1 LDEAKEKEF
10 NDWMESITF
19 VDKTGKISPHVLT
32 RDESPDPEGDTGYR
46 KSSKKKRKV
55 R

>member
-1 LDEAKEKEF
+1 MSEIEEKEF

-19 VDKTGKISPHVLT
+19 VDKTGKVSSHTLT
-32 RDESPDPEGDTGYR
+32 KDVSLDPEGDRGYR
-46 KSSKKKRKV
+46 KPKKKKRKV